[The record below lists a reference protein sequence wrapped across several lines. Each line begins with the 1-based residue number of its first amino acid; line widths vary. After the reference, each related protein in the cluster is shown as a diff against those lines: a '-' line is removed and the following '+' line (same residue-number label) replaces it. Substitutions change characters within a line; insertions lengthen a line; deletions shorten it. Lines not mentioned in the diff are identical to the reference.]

1 MKYLCLVYLDER
13 KLARITE
20 DERGALQREALA
32 FDEELRANGRFI
44 AADMLDSI
52 ESAAIVRIEHGAAV
66 VSDGPFAETTEHL
79 GGFLVIDARDLN
91 DAIRIAAKVPPA
103 RLGCIEVRPIKDGDD
118 GCGARF
124 ARITNGAER

>member
-13 KLARITE
+13 KLARITA
-20 DERGALQREALA
+20 DERDALLREALA
-32 FDEELRANGRFI
+32 FDDELRANGRFI

-52 ESAAIVRIEHGAAV
+52 DSAAIVRIENGAAV
-66 VSDGPFAETTEHL
+66 VSDGPYAATTEHL

-103 RLGCIEVRPIKDGDD
+103 RLGCIEVRPIKDD
-118 GCGARF
+118 GCGGRLAPT
-124 ARITNGAER
+124 TNGGQW